1 MPDSAGRKFTYIQ
14 TRWQSI
20 VLKPREKRRVLD
32 MKESGELIIV
42 EFHAHD
48 SPKLAIEVN
57 LWGDD
62 GSPITIMDFHHD
74 FDALL
79 MLGWGL
85 TPGAIKA
92 VAGVSPDPVGIP
104 NGVHPFLTRYKLT
117 DEADGIGHTG
127 QHYSMAYAPV
137 IAIPYGKRI
146 QINIYNGDSSD
157 AEVHDLVVNRRVFG
171 TSSQAGS

>member
-1 MPDSAGRKFTYIQ
+1 MSL
-14 TRWQSI
+14 
-20 VLKPREKRRVLD
+20 VLKPGERRRVLD

-85 TPGAIKA
+85 TPGMVKPI
-92 VAGVSPDPVGIP
+92 AGISPDPVGTP
-104 NGVHPFLTRYKLT
+104 NGVHPFITRYKMT
-117 DEADGIGHTG
+117 SEADALNHEGE
-127 QHYSMAYAPV
+127 HYSMAYAPV
-137 IAIPYGKRI
+137 VPIPYGRRI
-146 QINIYNGDSSD
+146 QINIYNGDKEN
-157 AEVHDLVVNRRVFG
+157 AEVHDLVVNRRVYG
-171 TSSQAGS
+171 DSSQLSSS